1 MIPITVVRVGD
12 EERELVNQVLDSGSL
27 AQGRMVERF
36 EGLVAE
42 MAGTRHAVAVSN
54 GTLSLV
60 AALQALEI
68 QPGDEVVTS
77 PFTFV
82 ASVTAALHV
91 GAKVRF
97 ADIDPATFT
106 LDPDRLGEVITD
118 RTRVVMPVHLY
129 GQMADLDRITSVI
142 GDRDIHVLEDAAQ
155 AHGAAMPGRRAGSVL
170 GSFSFYATKNVSTGE
185 GGAVTTDDDRIADRL
200 RLLRNQGMA
209 ARYQYDI
216 IGYNYRMTDLQAALG
231 IPQME
236 RLEEINATRRANA
249 QRLTEGLSG
258 VDGLTTPAVADG
270 FTHVYHQY
278 TVRIGEGA
286 AVTRDEAVAALN
298 ERGIG
303 CGIYYPRTAY
313 DYDCYRSHPDIII
326 SECPEAERAANEA
339 VSLPVHPHLS
349 DSDLDQIISTVRSV
363 VEG

>member
-1 MIPITVVRVGD
+1 MIPITVVRVGE

-60 AALQALEI
+60 AALQALGI

-91 GAKVRF
+91 GARVRF

-106 LDPDRLGEVITD
+106 IDPDELADVITD

-129 GQMADLDRITSVI
+129 GQMADLDSIIGVI

-185 GGAVTTDDDRIADRL
+185 GGAVTTDDDELADRL

-209 ARYQYDI
+209 ARYQYDM

-231 IPQME
+231 IPQMS
-236 RLEEINATRRANA
+236 RLDQTNARRQENA
-249 QRLTEGLSG
+249 ARLTEGLSG
-258 VDGLTTPAVADG
+258 VTGLRTPTVAQG

-278 TVRIGEGA
+278 TVRIGDGA
-286 AVTRDEAVAALN
+286 AVTRDRAVEALT

-313 DYDCYRSHPDIII
+313 DYDCYRNHPDIVV
-326 SECPEAERAANEA
+326 SPCPEAERAAAEA
-339 VSLPVHPHLS
+339 VSLPVHPYLS
-349 DSDLDQIISTVRSV
+349 DADLDEIITNVREV
-363 VEG
+363 VAG